1 MHPEIK
7 QLCTAFKMLRKL
19 SVHGIFVEYDLVWT
33 MSFLEAAPSIELLH
47 IQVIFQR
54 EINVDLSSFFLQFV
68 NTFPCGQPG

>member
-7 QLCTAFKMLRKL
+7 QLCTAFNMLGKL

-33 MSFLEAAPSIELLH
+33 MSFLEAAPSVKLLH

-54 EINVDLSSFFLQFV
+54 
-68 NTFPCGQPG
+68 